1 MWLIL
6 IKLAWRNL
14 FRNKRRTIIASIAIG
29 IGLAALIFTD
39 ALWVGMEENMVRTAT
54 ASFLGDGQIHRKDFR
69 ETQAVEMTINQL
81 DAVIDDL
88 SQEAIV
94 EQFTP
99 RTFAFGMITSSANV
113 SAISLVGSPTPDR
126 TVLIPNR

>member
-29 IGLAALIFTD
+29 IGLAALIFAD
-39 ALWVGMEENMVRTAT
+39 ALWVGMEQNMVKTAT

-69 ETQAVEMTINQL
+69 ETQTVEMTINQL
-81 DAVIDDL
+81 DNVIDRNYLRKQL
-88 SQEAIV
+88 SN
-94 EQFTP
+94 
-99 RTFAFGMITSSANV
+99 SSHLGRLL
-113 SAISLVGSPTPDR
+113 SG
-126 TVLIPNR
+126 